1 MNRFQREA
9 FHSVTDLSSDERSN
23 VNLSTKSSPRRRSS
37 PADVMT
43 PKSTQKTTPRGAT
56 AILASQIDQE
66 ILELRSFYEQHRSE
80 MLSLAATATG
90 AAAATPFV
98 QNRSTA
104 FPQSVDTQDKQT
116 SMMMKSPTKY
126 SRPLVN
132 RGVVNIE
139 SESDSISLQEERRLE
154 FQQRRQRQ
162 LQKKRLSQH
171 EFDKSCRQQ
180 QHQKQQQQQP
190 HDVERSRFEVHPAM
204 PHFALG
210 QMSTPQ
216 ASKSH
221 AISSF
226 FPPVCAA
233 FDVKNRRSFSND
245 ESSLDVHDGGRRFE
259 AEDGD
264 EIFIP
269 KLNLDE
275 LVSEEHVRHDHY

>member
-104 FPQSVDTQDKQT
+104 VPQSVDTQDKQT

-139 SESDSISLQEERRLE
+139 SESDNVS
-154 FQQRRQRQ
+154 F
-162 LQKKRLSQH
+162 KRNVFRNTNLTKVVDSSNTKNNNSNRTTSK
-171 EFDKSCRQQ
+171 EAGSKFI
-180 QHQKQQQQQP
+180 QP
-190 HDVERSRFEVHPAM
+190 CHILP
-204 PHFALG
+204 
-210 QMSTPQ
+210 
-216 ASKSH
+216 
-221 AISSF
+221 
-226 FPPVCAA
+226 
-233 FDVKNRRSFSND
+233 
-245 ESSLDVHDGGRRFE
+245 
-259 AEDGD
+259 
-264 EIFIP
+264 
-269 KLNLDE
+269 
-275 LVSEEHVRHDHY
+275 